1 MSRDMLSQDEIDA
14 LLRANNLVEDEEEAD
29 SVENQDVAEYLSP
42 FEQDALGEIGNISFG
57 SAATAL
63 STLLSQKVDITTP
76 TVTVVNVNELESE
89 FPIPHVAVHVEYTDG
104 FKGINLLVIRMEDA
118 AVIADLM
125 MGGDG
130 RPESTEMSEL
140 HISAVQ
146 EAMNQMMG
154 SAATSMSTIFNQ
166 FINITPPGIDVMDL
180 AQGKGGDSFSDD
192 DSPLVKVSFRLK
204 VGEHGELIDSNIMQL
219 LPLSFAKKMIDRL
232 VGGSEDEAAAAVE
245 AVEMPAIPAIT
256 HSAPPAQ
263 TAQPEPVQTP
273 QMAPPVAP
281 PIEAP
286 AAPQQMYQQQPQV
299 GYAPPPM
306 GYPPQPMYPDYYAQ
320 HAMPP
325 GYAPYPPAYQQQPP
339 MAPPAP
345 QHYGSPV
352 ANQANVQPAQFAP
365 LGGAPM
371 YTGDEQNLNLLLD
384 IPLQV
389 TVELGRTKKLIRDI
403 LDLSAGSIIQLDK
416 LAGEH
421 VDILVN
427 NKLIAKGEVVVIDEN
442 FGVRVTD
449 IISQIDRVQK
459 LQ

>member
-29 SVENQDVAEYLSP
+29 SVVTQDVADFLSP

-76 TVTVVNVNELESE
+76 TVTVVNVDELESE

-130 RPESTEMSEL
+130 RPANTEMSEL

-204 VGEHGELIDSNIMQL
+204 VGEQGELIDSNIMQL

-232 VGGSEDEAAAAVE
+232 VGGAEDEAAAAALVE
-245 AVEMPAIPAIT
+245 EIEMPSLPAMNL
-256 HSAPPAQ
+256 SAPSVQPSAPEPAQ
-263 TAQPEPVQTP
+263 GHV
-273 QMAPPVAP
+273 PPVAP
-281 PIEAP
+281 P
-286 AAPQQMYQQQPQV
+286 PQQQPMYQQPM
-299 GYAPPPM
+299 GYAQPM
-306 GYPPQPMYPDYYAQ
+306 GYPGQPMYPDAYGQ
-320 HAMPP
+320 QMMPP
-325 GYAPYPPAYQQQPP
+325 GFAPYPGMYQQPP
-339 MAPPAP
+339 MAPPTP
-345 QHYGSPV
+345 QHFGSPA
-352 ANQANVQPAQFAP
+352 ANQANVVPAQFAP

-371 YTGDEQNLNLLLD
+371 YTGDIQNLNLLHD

-389 TVELGRTKKLIRDI
+389 TVELGRTKKLIREI